1 MLVLQD
7 ASIGMERSTSS
18 KMLHFMEKRIGVG
31 VLTAVPS
38 EVMYVFFLI
47 PLVPRHQSVLLWKHL
62 GGAFPTK
69 WYWAQCNSFYDH
81 DDLALTSG
89 GGIRHLPFSFLPGK
103 QTETLGLIG
112 YVKA

>member
-1 MLVLQD
+1 
-7 ASIGMERSTSS
+7 
-18 KMLHFMEKRIGVG
+18 MLHFMEKRIGVG
-31 VLTAVPS
+31 VMTAVPS
-38 EVMYVFFLI
+38 KVILFFLT
-47 PLVPRHQSVLLWKHL
+47 PLVPRHQSVL

-69 WYWAQCNSFYDH
+69 WYWAQCNSFDDH

-89 GGIRHLPFSFLPGK
+89 GGIRQLPFSFLPGK